1 MKKNKIA
8 RMLKLAESCRVH
20 GGPVTDKNLNILPT
34 LTQKQLLTEV
44 SFLKATVAKEIKMKR
59 RVKDKVSGKFSY
71 VTFEN
76 GVLID
81 SIKNVVKPD
90 DANLNNNLEELLLD
104 AVQKQLK

>member
-1 MKKNKIA
+1 
-8 RMLKLAESCRVH
+8 
-20 GGPVTDKNLNILPT
+20 
-34 LTQKQLLTEV
+34 
-44 SFLKATVAKEIKMKR
+44 MKR

-76 GVLID
+76 VVLID

-90 DANLNNNLEELLLD
+90 DANLNNNLEELILD